1 MESFIVAAVIFAI
14 PVAVAI
20 RVVWRIFRP
29 VAREKPAAHRGE
41 FQSQRGRVYRQGATS
56 HNAAPSDGTGGS
68 L

>member
-1 MESFIVAAVIFAI
+1 METFIAAAVIFAV
-14 PVAVAI
+14 PVAIAI

-29 VAREKPAAHRGE
+29 VARERIPAHRGE
-41 FQSQRGRVYRQGATS
+41 FQSQRGRVYNWDATS